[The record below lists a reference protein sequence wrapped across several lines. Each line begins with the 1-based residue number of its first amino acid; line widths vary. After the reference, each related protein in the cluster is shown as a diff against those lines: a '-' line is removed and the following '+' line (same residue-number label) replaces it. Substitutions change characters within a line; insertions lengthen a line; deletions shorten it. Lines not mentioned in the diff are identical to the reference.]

1 MSPKTS
7 FTGNREFWQRHFV
20 ACAKSGLSQ
29 KQYCAEHGLTHAN
42 FTYAKYQAFKVREA
56 GIRSNQRDQ
65 ANKFLVPLK
74 IANQLDFKDSA
85 VIKVTTVSGLML
97 QIPVTTDARWA
108 GEFIKGLTD

>member
-7 FTGNREFWQRHFV
+7 FTGNREFWQRHLV

-56 GIRSNQRDQ
+56 GNRVDQKVQ
-65 ANKFLVPLK
+65 ANKFLVPIK
-74 IANQLDFKDSA
+74 FANQSSFKDGG
-85 VIKVTTVSGLML
+85 VIKVTTASGRD
-97 QIPVTTDARWA
+97 IV
-108 GEFIKGLTD
+108 KCCV